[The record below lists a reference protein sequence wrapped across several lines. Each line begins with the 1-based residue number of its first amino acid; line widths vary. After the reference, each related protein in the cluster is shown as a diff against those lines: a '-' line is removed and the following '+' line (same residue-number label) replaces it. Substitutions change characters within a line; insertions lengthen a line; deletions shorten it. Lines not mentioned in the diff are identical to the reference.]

1 MTSLRCQLK
10 NVLHDKFCLMT
21 FLLPIVVASALNFV
35 GSIDLSTLGE
45 LHFGV
50 LEDDLPTRTTTWL
63 ERYGPVTIYPTMEE
77 LMDAIQEP
85 STNLIGVESDGSG
98 IKTIISGD
106 ELDMFRQT
114 ADTLPNLY
122 EQRNAAGQTKV
133 HILEYPNMM
142 AEFQDMFI
150 AVTLIVAMFMGCTF
164 NAMNMISEKED
175 GVAFINEILP
185 MTQSRY
191 IMQKLFVGFICGCL
205 SSIITVCICFRLSL
219 QNAALMLV
227 LIVLS
232 AFAAAWIG
240 LFIGRASNG
249 LMAGVVYIKI
259 VMLLFMAVPILSF
272 LVGISQPLLSA
283 ICYVV
288 PSQATFEGIMAL
300 STGNGTIAI
309 KDIFILLAHCIIW
322 LLLYLV
328 AARKKYWKNPHPAS

>member
-21 FLLPIVVASALNFV
+21 FLLPIVVAATLNFV

-63 ERYGPVTIYPTMEE
+63 ERYGPVTIYPTMKE

-122 EQRNAAGQTKV
+122 EQQNAAGQTKV
-133 HILEYPNMM
+133 HILECPNVM
-142 AEFQDMFI
+142 AGFHDMFI

-185 MTQSRY
+185 MTQSQY

-232 AFAAAWIG
+232 ALAAAWIG

-259 VMLLFMAVPILSF
+259 VMLLFIAVPILSF

-283 ICYVV
+283 IFYVV

-300 STGNGTIAI
+300 STGNGTIAV

-322 LLLYLV
+322 LLLYWENL
-328 AARKKYWKNPHPAS
+328 HPAS